1 MFPRLHSRGRVLR
14 AAALCAALFAAAP
27 PPARAQGLTG
37 IDRERGQVM
46 LKQIKSKIKDN
57 YYDPTFHGVDLE
69 AKFKAADEMLKQAT
83 SLGQMFGI
91 IAQAVMSLNDS
102 HTIFVPPAQTVRAE
116 YGWEM
121 QAIGESSYV
130 SAVKPGSDAEAKGL
144 KPGDLVLEVNGI
156 PVKRSE
162 LWKFHYLYYTLRP
175 QAGML
180 LTVRSPGGQ
189 PRRVEVLAKV
199 RNDKRALDF
208 TGADGGADIHNT
220 IRDIERS
227 YQLRRHRHVEAGE
240 ELMIWKMPQFDLSIE
255 EVDRMMDKARKRK
268 ALVLDLRGNG
278 GGSELTMLRLIG
290 NLFDRD
296 VTVGEMKR
304 RKEAKT
310 LVAKTR
316 GANAFAGQLV
326 VLVDSES
333 GSAAEVLARV
343 VQLEKRGTVVGDRTS
358 GKVMRSRYHSEQ
370 MGMDTAVFWGVAV
383 TDADLIMADGKS
395 LEHTGVTPD
404 VLMLPEGA
412 DLAAKRDPVLAHAA
426 SLAGLKLDPEKA
438 GALFPRE
445 WRK

>member
-1 MFPRLHSRGRVLR
+1 VLLPLSHARALR
-14 AAALCAALFAAAP
+14 AALLCAVLCAAAA
-27 PPARAQGLTG
+27 PPARAQALSG
-37 IDRERGQVM
+37 IDRERGHVM

-83 SLGQMFGI
+83 SLGQMFGS
-91 IAQAVMSLNDS
+91 IAQAVMGLNDS
-102 HTIFVPPAQTVRAE
+102 HTVFVPPAQTVRSE

-121 QAIGESSYV
+121 QAVGERCFV
-130 SAVKPGSDAEAKGL
+130 STVKPGSDAEAKGL
-144 KPGDLVLEVNGI
+144 KPGDLVLDVNGI
-156 PVKRSE
+156 PVRRAE
-162 LWKFHYLYYTLRP
+162 LWKFTYLYYSLRP

-180 LTVRSPGGQ
+180 LNVQSPGGQ

-199 RNDKRALDF
+199 RQDKRKLDF
-208 TGADGGADIHNT
+208 TGSDGGSDIGNA
-220 IRDIERS
+220 IREIERE
-227 YQLRRHRHVEAGE
+227 YQLRRHRYVEYE
-240 ELMIWKMPQFDLSIE
+240 KVLVWKMPRFDLSTA
-255 EVDRMMDKARKRK
+255 EVDAMMDKARKRE

-278 GGSELTMLRLIG
+278 GGSELTLLRLVG

-296 VTVGEMKR
+296 VQFGELKR
-304 RKEAKT
+304 RKEAKP

-316 GANAFAGQLV
+316 GGEVFKGKLV

-358 GKVMRSRYHSEQ
+358 GKVMRSRYYGEQ
-370 MGMDTAVFWGVAV
+370 MGIDTAIFWGVSV

-404 VLMLPEGA
+404 ALMLPEGA
-412 DLAAKRDPVLAHAA
+412 DMAAKRDPVLTHAA
-426 SLAGLKLDPEKA
+426 SLAGLELDPEKA